1 MKNYLISVLLFSSLS
16 FSQEIIGGVGSAG
29 QPLLDYVILNYKSSS
44 TLGYNNARDV
54 MYSIIDLEDDNSLKG
69 IYTNYTIFI
78 DPTQDPRPQTNAF
91 NMNCEHSWPQSMGA

>member
-1 MKNYLISVLLFSSLS
+1 MISSPPRRSTLLLAL
-16 FSQEIIGGVGSAG
+16 ECNPYARG

-69 IYTNYTIFI
+69 I
-78 DPTQDPRPQTNAF
+78 
-91 NMNCEHSWPQSMGA
+91 